1 MAHRKNHHWLLELG
15 LILIVAAVYF
25 LAAKLGL
32 SLAFLNASVSPVW
45 PPTGVAIA
53 VVFWLGYRA
62 VPGVFLGALLANSL
76 LTNVSFATTSGITIG
91 NTLEAIAAVYLL
103 RRFIGSRL
111 PFNRVIDV
119 LKFLLF
125 AVILSTAISATIG
138 TLSLCLGGAAT
149 WSNFGW
155 LWLTWWLG
163 DGVGALVVAPLIL
176 TWVERPIERWSGR
189 RWAEGAALLIA
200 LWILSATIYTDL
212 FLRSAAGR
220 PWGHVTIP
228 LLLWAAFRFGPRGV
242 ATTIA
247 TFSAIAIWGTVHGR
261 GGFAVYNANDAL
273 LYLQAYVADLAIT
286 TLLLAAIISERKHAA
301 RNLSGG
307 LSVTRILAESPAL
320 DDALPRILQRICV
333 TFDWEVGVMWI
344 ADVESALLR
353 SLKVWPPQETE
364 SRFEAVCYES
374 TFSSGI
380 GLPGRVW
387 KSLKPAWIQDVSSDE
402 NFPRARV
409 ASAEGLHAA
418 FAFPIVSDEKFLGV
432 MEFFSHEIREPDES
446 LLAAVGGIGSQIGQ
460 FIERKRAEK
469 ALEPAGL
476 LPSENPAPVI
486 RLDQGRVLSYAN
498 PAAQRV
504 FASWNLTLGKEVPE
518 ELAQNAEAALSRGER
533 RNIELS
539 LGEQIYLVTLA
550 PLVGGNYVNL
560 YFTDIT
566 DLKRTQEAL
575 LKNEEWLRLTME
587 GGRVGTWT
595 RDLDEYNRV
604 IWSPELEE
612 IFGLRRGEFPQTEE
626 AFFAFVHP
634 DDRARLSQA
643 VTRAIESRGAY
654 DIEFRYTRK
663 DGAQRWML
671 GRGRAFYTE
680 DGKPYRLA
688 GLGWDIT
695 ERKLVEESLVKNQEA
710 LKLAHKVAR
719 GGTWQWDLV
728 TNQVNWS
735 EEYCDLLGLN
745 PAEVHPSQEEWSRR
759 VHPDDLSMVLQE
771 HRNAMAEKR
780 DVDVEFRIK
789 RADGE
794 WRWFYRTGR
803 FVYATDGKPL
813 SMIGIT
819 FDITE
824 RKQAQ
829 EALRESQ
836 AQLANVIGSAMDA
849 VITVDQDQRI
859 AIFNSAAEKMFGCST
874 AEAIGQPID
883 RFIPEH
889 REHIRSSGETRVT
902 KRSMGA
908 LGALSGVRANGEEFP
923 IEASISQIE
932 LEGRKLYTLILR
944 DITGR
949 KRAEEE
955 REQLLARE
963 HEARAEAEIAN
974 RIKDEFLAT
983 LSHELRT
990 PLTAILG
997 WLSIMRSQPLDTKTT
1012 EHAIETIER
1021 NARIQ
1026 AQLIEDL
1033 VDVSRIVGGKLNLD
1047 MQPVNLLPVI
1057 EAAIEVVRP
1066 AAEAKGVALRVKHD
1080 PSAGM
1085 VSGDAA
1091 RLQQVVWNLLSN
1103 AVKFTSQGGSVEV
1116 LLGRADGSAEI
1127 VVRDTGIG
1135 IAPEFL
1141 PHVFERFRQAESP
1154 LTRSQRGLGLGLA
1167 IVRHLVELHGGSAS
1181 AKSPGENQGAT
1192 FTIRLPRASALRTDA
1207 SATESDRAAG
1217 FEQSLAGLRVLVVED
1232 EPDARE
1238 LISLALKRSGAEVQA
1253 VASAREALR
1262 SLQMFTPDVLLSD
1275 IGLPAESGY
1284 DLIREVRSL
1293 SSDLSKVPAIALTAF
1308 ASENDRKMALSN
1320 GFHAHLAK
1328 PVEADH
1334 LIEIIRRV
1342 VRGNF

>member
-103 RRFIGSRL
+103 RRFIGSRI

-176 TWVERPIERWSGR
+176 TWVEPPIERWSGR

-353 SLKVWPPQETE
+353 CLKVWPPQETE

-418 FAFPIVSDEKFLGV
+418 FAFPIVSGEKFLGV

-518 ELAQNAEAALSRGER
+518 ELAQNVEAALSRGER

-859 AIFNSAAEKMFGCST
+859 GIFNSAAEKMFGCAT

-889 REHIRSSGETRVT
+889 REHIRSFGETRVT

-1047 MQPVNLLPVI
+1047 MQLVNLLPVI

-1328 PVEADH
+1328 PVEPDH